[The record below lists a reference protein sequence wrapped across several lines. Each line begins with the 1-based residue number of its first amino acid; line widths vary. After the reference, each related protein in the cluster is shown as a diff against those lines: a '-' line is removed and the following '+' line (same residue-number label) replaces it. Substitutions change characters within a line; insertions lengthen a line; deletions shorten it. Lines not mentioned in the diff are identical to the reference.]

1 MKMTT
6 LLLRFALMSIVAA
19 TAGWCGTIQFSNSN
33 VQATAGGPIMVDV
46 LASDVFDLYAFQV
59 DLLWD
64 PAVLSAQAVTEGDF
78 LPLSGP
84 TFFDGGTID
93 NGSGTVS
100 LIFDTLSGAVPGA
113 SGTGVLAHLSFTA
126 LAAGT
131 STLQFANLIALD
143 STLNDAGIGTA
154 SATVTVGA
162 PATDAP
168 EPATWALVG
177 ICLCWAVLRRHSRE

>member
-1 MKMTT
+1 M
-6 LLLRFALMSIVAA
+6 
-19 TAGWCGTIQFSNSN
+19 
-33 VQATAGGPIMVDV
+33 
-46 LASDVFDLYAFQV
+46 
-59 DLLWD
+59 
-64 PAVLSAQAVTEGDF
+64 TEGDF

>member
-1 MKMTT
+1 
-6 LLLRFALMSIVAA
+6 
-19 TAGWCGTIQFSNSN
+19 
-33 VQATAGGPIMVDV
+33 
-46 LASDVFDLYAFQV
+46 
-59 DLLWD
+59 
-64 PAVLSAQAVTEGDF
+64 VLSAQAVTEGDS

-93 NGSGTVS
+93 NSSAIS
-100 LIFDTLSGAVPGA
+100 LIFDTLSSAVPGA

-126 LAAGT
+126 LAEGT
-131 STLQFANLIALD
+131 STSQFANLIAHD

-154 SATVTVGA
+154 GATVTVGA

-177 ICLCWAVLRRHSRE
+177 LCLCGTVLRRHSRE